1 MMKNI
6 TLLSRSNIGIIV
18 LVLINSCTPEE
29 KITQTDQG
37 LRIDT
42 VKKSNDG

>member
-1 MMKNI
+1 MKNI

-18 LVLINSCTPEE
+18 LVLINPCTPEE